1 MSISVYAPDD
11 YKRYLDGCIR
21 AMGKQPAPR
30 VTRVPG
36 GTVWPCGKPR
46 EHGVYDASGQY
57 IDSSNIII
65 HDGSHL
71 RRPRRFAALY
81 IDSDV
86 LFLGNLHHH
95 FGHVLLERMT
105 RAWAL
110 LDGRYKN
117 MKCAVLYSR
126 AADPLP
132 EYYLEFLAALG
143 LRRDDIIVVR
153 RPTRF
158 KNVYVPEIS
167 KSPDYTTD
175 AFADTFDAI
184 ADAVVST
191 KIYDKVYVSRSAL
204 KTRRT
209 FGEAAVQSIF
219 ERNGFHIIYP
229 ETMPIR
235 EQIAIVKNCRMLAGC
250 AGTALHLA
258 LFMKP
263 GGTVVQIKRNSM
275 NDDNAGEQF
284 LVNMTKGLNS
294 VYIWASSEDR
304 PTRHFSQV
312 PQIIHVGEYMQK
324 FFDDF
329 GFEYSDADIA
339 PDAAEHAA
347 YINALRQY
355 RAQNGAGRKM
365 KRTLIKIMACVIPGR
380 ERRGAFRTYM
390 RRRLACD

>member
-1 MSISVYAPDD
+1 M
-11 YKRYLDGCIR
+11 
-21 AMGKQPAPR
+21 
-30 VTRVPG
+30 
-36 GTVWPCGKPR
+36 
-46 EHGVYDASGQY
+46 
-57 IDSSNIII
+57 
-65 HDGSHL
+65 
-71 RRPRRFAALY
+71 
-81 IDSDV
+81 
-86 LFLGNLHHH
+86 
-95 FGHVLLERMT
+95 
-105 RAWAL
+105 
-110 LDGRYKN
+110 
-117 MKCAVLYSR
+117 
-126 AADPLP
+126 
-132 EYYLEFLAALG
+132 
-143 LRRDDIIVVR
+143 RRDDIIVVR

-167 KSPDYTTD
+167 KSPDYTAD
-175 AFADTFDAI
+175 AFASTFDAI
-184 ADAVVST
+184 ADAVVS
-191 KIYDKVYVSRSAL
+191 KKVYDKVYVSRSAL

-275 NDDNAGEQF
+275 NEDNAGEQF

-312 PQIIHVGEYMQK
+312 PQIIRAGEYMRK

-329 GFEYSDADIA
+329 GFDYSDADIA
-339 PDAAEHAA
+339 PDTAEHAA

-355 RAQNGAGRKM
+355 RAQNGAGRKI